1 MPIAY
6 SCPHCGKSF
15 SVAEQY
21 AGQTGPCAACG
32 KPITIP
38 GAAAGFAYKPQPT
51 SGGGGLAIIAAVLVV
66 LLVMCGGGAVALVIP
81 AMRSA
86 QQAARRAQSTNNMK
100 QLALAMHNYHAS
112 YNAFP
117 PAVVYDANGKP
128 LYSGRVLLL
137 PFLEQGN
144 LFNAFNK
151 DEAWDSPANQHL
163 TSMRLQVFCDPSSP
177 PGNGSQTDYL
187 FVTGAGTVMEP
198 QPGGMKIADIRDG
211 TSNTL
216 MMVEVKGAG
225 VNWAQPGDLEIAGPM
240 QLPPGNHPQGNIAAM
255 YDGSVRF
262 IRTDTSPQTIH
273 ALATRSGNEVVP

>member
-15 SVAEQY
+15 SVAEQF

-32 KPITIP
+32 KPISIP
-38 GAAAGFAYKPQPT
+38 GAAGGYAYKPQPT
-51 SGGGGLAIIAAVLVV
+51 NGGGGLAIIAVVLVV

-86 QQAARRAQSTNNMK
+86 QQAARRAQSSNNMK

-117 PAVVYDANGKP
+117 PAVVYDSNGKP

-163 TSMRLQVFCDPSSP
+163 TNMKLQVFCDPAAP
-177 PGNGSQTDYL
+177 PAGTQTDYL
-187 FVTGAGTVMEP
+187 FVTGPGTVMENK
-198 QPGGMKIADIRDG
+198 PGGMRMADITDG

-216 MMVEVKGAG
+216 MMVEVKGSG